1 MSQDTLSGPGSAHHP
16 ENLTLREHITRTL
29 KLAGPVIVARS
40 GILVLF
46 TVDTIMVGQLGG
58 EELAFLG
65 LGMSLQ
71 GVLMLVCI
79 GLLQGTMILS
89 SQAYGA
95 GEWQT
100 CGRAWR
106 NGIYHASLLGL
117 VLGIICAAGEAVLLF
132 FGQSQTLAAGGGS
145 VSIHFGWGMP
155 AMLLYVASSYFLESI
170 QRPRVGMIV
179 MLAVNILNVGLDGML
194 VFGWFGTGLAMG
206 ADGAVIATS
215 AVRWV
220 AALAMITYIITLHLR
235 IGEDTFGIRVSLATV
250 WHEAS
255 RLGGE
260 MGKKMR
266 ALGAATGMAY
276 GLESAA
282 FASLVLMA
290 GLIGPTSLA
299 AHQITSN
306 MVALLVMASIGMAA
320 ATAVRVGNAVGRQDQ
335 PGVRMA
341 GWVGL
346 GLVGVILLIPSLIIL
361 TAPHWLA
368 TLYVNDDAVLDIAT
382 GTMFVAGIFV
392 AADGMMNVAMGA
404 LRGMGDVWLPMVM
417 HIIAFWIA
425 GVPTAWIA
433 AFHFG
438 QGAMGLQYGIAVAV
452 FLSVAMQTI
461 RFSIV
466 SKRAVKRA

>member
-1 MSQDTLSGPGSAHHP
+1 MSQVQEPTQAAGPRE
-16 ENLTLREHITRTL
+16 ENLSLRDHILRTL

-65 LGMSLQ
+65 LGMSIQ

-89 SQAYGA
+89 SQAFGA
-95 GEWQT
+95 GEWET

-106 NGIYHASLLGL
+106 NGVYHAILLGL
-117 VLGIICAAGEAVLLF
+117 ILGAICAAGEPVLRF
-132 FGQSQTLAAGGGS
+132 FGQSETLAAGGGS
-145 VSIHFGWGMP
+145 ASFHFGWGMP

-170 QRPRVGMIV
+170 GRPRVGMMV
-179 MLAVNILNVGLDGML
+179 MLTVNILNVGLDGML
-194 VFGWFGTGLAMG
+194 LFGWGGTGLALG

-215 AVRWV
+215 AVRWL
-220 AALAMITYIITLHLR
+220 AALLMIGYILTLNRR
-235 IGEDTFGIRVSLATV
+235 IGGDTYGVRVPWQTL
-250 WHEAS
+250 WQEAS
-255 RLGGE
+255 HLGGKL
-260 MGKKMR
+260 GRKMR
-266 ALGAATGMAY
+266 SLGAATGMAY

-290 GLIGPTSLA
+290 GLIEPAALA

-306 MVALLVMASIGMAA
+306 MVALLVMTSIGMAA
-320 ATAVRVGNAVGRQDQ
+320 ATGVRVGNAVGRQDQ

-346 GLVGVILLIPSLIIL
+346 GLIGCILVVPTFIIL
-361 TAPHWLA
+361 GAPQWVA
-368 TLYVNDDAVLDIAT
+368 TLYVNDLAVLEIAA
-382 GTMFVAGIFV
+382 GTMFVAGLFV

-404 LRGMGDVWLPMVM
+404 LRGMGDVWVPMFM
-417 HIIAFWIA
+417 HIFAFWLA
-425 GVPTAWIA
+425 GVPTAWLA

-452 FLSVAMQTI
+452 FLSVAMQTM
-461 RFSIV
+461 RFAIV

>member
-1 MSQDTLSGPGSAHHP
+1 MSQDTPPAPAAGPRL
-16 ENLTLREHITRTL
+16 ENLSLREHILRTL

-95 GEWQT
+95 GDWQT

-106 NGIYHASLLGL
+106 TGIYHATLLGL
-117 VLGIICAAGEAVLLF
+117 LLGVICAAGEQVLLF
-132 FGQSQTLAAGGGS
+132 FGQSATLAAGGGS
-145 VSIHFGWGMP
+145 VSVHFGWGMP

-179 MLAVNILNVGLDGML
+179 MLSVNVLNVGLDGMFL
-194 VFGWFGTGLAMG
+194 FGWGGSGLALG

-215 AVRWV
+215 IVRWI
-220 AALAMITYIITLHLR
+220 AAFAMIIYILTLHTR
-235 IGEDTFGIRVSLATV
+235 IGEDTFGVKTSRQDL
-250 WHEAS
+250 WREAA
-255 RLGGE
+255 RLGGAL
-260 MGKKMR
+260 GRKMR
-266 ALGAATGMAY
+266 GLGAATGLAY

-290 GLIGPTSLA
+290 GLIEPAALA

-335 PGVRMA
+335 AGLRMA

-346 GLVGVILLIPSLIIL
+346 GLVGMILLVPSVIIL
-361 TAPHWLA
+361 AAPHWVA
-368 TLYVNDDAVLDIAT
+368 TLYVKDDLVLDIAT
-382 GTMFVAGIFV
+382 GTMFVAGVFV
-392 AADGMMNVAMGA
+392 AADGMLNVAMGA

-417 HIIAFWIA
+417 HIIAFWLA
-425 GVPTAWIA
+425 GVPTAWLA

-452 FLSVAMQTI
+452 FLSVTMQTL
-461 RFSIV
+461 RFAIV
-466 SKRAVKRA
+466 SRRTIKRA